1 MRGGKASS
9 EHLMGLNCKQK
20 SEGLPPKETDR
31 SFPEYGVI
39 KNFLGI
45 IFSQSSANMKRAKGV
60 LPEGGNI
67 VNLEQTPNST
77 VAHPYLVCLKMPYIR

>member
-1 MRGGKASS
+1 
-9 EHLMGLNCKQK
+9 MGLNYKQK
-20 SEGLPPKETDR
+20 SEGLAPKETDR

-39 KNFLGI
+39 KKISRHYLQPIQRKHEG
-45 IFSQSSANMKRAKGV
+45 AKGV

>member
-1 MRGGKASS
+1 
-9 EHLMGLNCKQK
+9 MGLNYKQK
-20 SEGLPPKETDR
+20 LGRVTSKGNRRIVSRGWSHQKLSLHYLQPIQRKHEG
-31 SFPEYGVI
+31 
-39 KNFLGI
+39 
-45 IFSQSSANMKRAKGV
+45 AKGV